1 MLYRFIRSL
10 RANITFL
17 KIQYDLEYDDISETH
32 SLFEVI
38 CTDVWFARVYI
49 ENMENINFLAN

>member
-38 CTDVWFARVYI
+38 CTDVWFAREYGKY
-49 ENMENINFLAN
+49 